1 MVGDRKKRLR
11 FRIPPGKELR
21 HKIGFEAAKNYDY
34 DCVSFQGRVGLRKM
48 RNEINS
54 TKKKKNEWPQNS
66 VCHIPSKKEFEIV
79 TKFKIASRF
88 SYFVDTVINYRE
100 MWLCYDG
107 DGNLFC
113 SYDDQ
118 SRKGIWVWPAK
129 IYAELFLER
138 EDMAYLK
145 PMKLHKFLEECI
157 DELIKSNVNIFIFP
171 MNNEG
176 AVMVAESFRNMMET
190 EWNNVVLVDSKPKF
204 LNYTHKHAHLRDINL
219 HKGVKK

>member
-1 MVGDRKKRLR
+1 MVENRKKRLR
-11 FRIPPGKELR
+11 FRIPHGKELR

-34 DCVSFQGRVGLRKM
+34 DCVGLQRETDLCEVKNEFNATRKKE
-48 RNEINS
+48 R
-54 TKKKKNEWPQNS
+54 EWPQNS
-66 VCHIPSKKEFEIV
+66 VYHIPSKKEFEIV

-107 DGNLFC
+107 DGDLFY

-118 SRKGIWVWPAK
+118 SRKGVWVWPAK
-129 IYAELFLER
+129 IYAELFLEH
-138 EDMAYLK
+138 ENITYLT
-145 PMKLHKFLEECI
+145 PVKLHKFLEEYI
-157 DELIKSNVNIFIFP
+157 SKLAESSVNIFIFP
-171 MNNEG
+171 LNNEG
-176 AVMVAESFRNMMET
+176 AVMAAESFRNMMET

-204 LNYTHKHAHLRDINL
+204 LNYIHKYAHLRDINL